1 MPNRTPTTI
10 VTTDPVLRSGLQY
23 ALRAQPE
30 ILIVETDGW
39 LEDHLVAPHVAV
51 VAEDHLDKDTL
62 QVIRSH
68 ARQEN
73 RKVVGVITNLETRS
87 VFAGLEAGLSI
98 FIRRSEASAR
108 VLVDGIVGAASGER
122 SVPKEMLPDV
132 LGSVGR
138 FQREMLAP
146 RGLSLAPLTE
156 RETAVLRL
164 LANGCAIAE
173 ISRTL
178 AYSERTVKN
187 VVHDVTIRLGLRN
200 RTHAVAY
207 AVREG
212 LI

>member
-73 RKVVGVITNLETRS
+73 RKVAGVITNLETRS

-138 FQREMLAP
+138 IQREMLAP